1 MHQLFTYT
9 ITYIFIFRFLSVWLW
24 NSLVGP
30 VILTKCCV
38 LHNAFVDVD
47 MYVSHLLPISQT
59 EHYIWLFSEIYA
71 LKQATKLVL
80 SILCADIQIYYIL
93 GCGQNCLFLFLRI
106 QNDLEDVIRRGEGTQ
121 DCCYLLWQ
129 NGLACQPVED
139 HHVIVDYT
147 QFFFIVLCSFE
158 RGKNDG
164 RKWQFSNKKKK
175 TFNATIH
182 RHSTCAD
189 IWQYALWS
197 QSIGCLLVR
206 AKRGIRNIIIGMVTR
221 LTQAEWQHKLSFAQI
236 ESLFWHSCA
245 SRSFP
250 LSILLPSHRRR
261 QRRAGR
267 SRDSGEE
274 MTERLPAI
282 ICQMVF
288 LSKNG
293 DCALLFYWFL
303 ANSEE
308 NCDRWLDW

>member
-59 EHYIWLFSEIYA
+59 EHYILLFSEIYA

-164 RKWQFSNKKKK
+164 RKWQFANKKK
-175 TFNATIH
+175 
-182 RHSTCAD
+182 
-189 IWQYALWS
+189 
-197 QSIGCLLVR
+197 LLMRPYTAILPVLTYGSMHCE
-206 AKRGIRNIIIGMVTR
+206 ANR
-221 LTQAEWQHKLSFAQI
+221 LGVCWYEQKGGLETSLSVWWRVWHKLNGSINYRLRKLKACFDIHALRGR
-236 ESLFWHSCA
+236 SLS
-245 SRSFP
+245 
-250 LSILLPSHRRR
+250 PSSSHPIADDNVEP
-261 QRRAGR
+261 AGR
-267 SRDSGEE
+267 
-274 MTERLPAI
+274 AI
-282 ICQMVF
+282 VA
-288 LSKNG
+288 KKWRK
-293 DCALLFYWFL
+293 DYRLLFVKWCFYLKTAIVRF
-303 ANSEE
+303 
-308 NCDRWLDW
+308 CFTDF